1 VDDVETIRKN
11 FTMSEKVAGDLEFL
25 AAALHKKQ
33 SQVIQDLIERETY
46 RLRKQERLTALE
58 KLAGSFTGKLDKE
71 SSIQSMKGNRE
82 I

>member
-11 FTMSEKVAGDLEFL
+11 FTMSEKIVGDLEFL

-46 RLRKQERLTALE
+46 RLKKQEKLMALE
-58 KLAGSFTGKLDKE
+58 KLAGSLTGILDKE